1 MLNQKEINNLSNAFN
16 NFGKA
21 MSEVAYA
28 FVDLA
33 SKVFSNTWDVL
44 KKINL
49 DKQLSRKKF
58 IKILMSKGIQR
69 NEANKIAWEIHQ
81 KYGKYTV
88 GDLLSGIK
96 K

>member
-1 MLNQKEINNLSNAFN
+1 MENSNLSKAFN
-16 NFGKA
+16 KLGKA
-21 MSEVAYA
+21 MSEVANV

-33 SKVFSNTWDVL
+33 SKAFSDAWDVL

-49 DKQLSRKKF
+49 DKKLTRKKF
-58 IKILMSKGIQR
+58 IKLLMSKGIQR
-69 NEANKIAWEIHQ
+69 NEANKIAWQIHQ

-88 GDLLSGIK
+88 GDLLPAIK